1 MSDENRG
8 QARLFDALTTKG
20 TAFTAE
26 ERHSLGLLGLLPT
39 VVKTL
44 AEQVDHCWHEFSTR
58 RDDLDKH
65 IYLRALQDR
74 NETLFYRVLREHIP
88 ETLPI
93 VYTPTVGEA
102 CQRFSE
108 IYRRPRGLFVSY
120 ADRDCLDEVIRNRPH
135 RDVDVI
141 VVTDGQRILGLGD
154 QGIGG
159 MGIPIGKLSLY
170 TLIGGIDPAR
180 TLPIVLDVGTDNV
193 ELLDDPQY
201 LGWRHRRIDDD
212 DYYAFIDKFVA
223 AVHEQLPDVLL
234 QWEDFATVHAQP
246 ILTSYRDKLLTFND
260 DIQGTAAV
268 ALGALHGAAK
278 VAGRPLSQQQVV
290 MLGAGSAGIGVLEMV
305 RQEMV
310 TEGLTEQAALER
322 IWVVDVMGLLT
333 DDRTDLT
340 VAQRKFAQPAGR
352 VADWGLPGAAQL
364 ADVVHHVDVGVLL
377 GLSTAAGAFTEDI
390 VREMAG
396 KTDRPIIFPLSNPT
410 SRSEAHPA
418 ELDHWTDGRAL
429 IATGSPFAPR
439 ASQRRRTTDRP
450 MQQRL
455 HLPRD
460 GAGRDRRASDPGDR
474 RDDAG
479 RGGDAGRRVAR
490 PLRPGPT
497 AASRLA
503 RRARRGDAHRPRR
516 RRPSRRGRRRPQTQ
530 RRRTHPTD
538 YAGALGP
545 GIPGALNLPS
555 TRDRLVHL
563 PVRAQRDHLAV
574 VVGLVGEH
582 TLGGGLVVARRDQD
596 VPDVG
601 FLVAA
606 LVGVAEDELDFGR
619 GRDGLVPEGRDRVAA
634 PVALALGVQRRRPD
648 GVFDDGV
655 VGEHRKPR
663 FFVPGDDRLA
673 RAPAGL
679 VGWVLSH
686 RRHSPASG
694 RCLLIATLCIV
705 VGAVTRFPSRACRS

>member
-20 TAFTAE
+20 TAFTVD
-26 ERHSLGLLGLLPT
+26 ERRRLGLLGLLPT

-44 AEQVDHCWHEFSTR
+44 AEQVEHCWHEFSTR
-58 RDDLDKH
+58 RNDLDQH

-74 NETLFYRVLREHIP
+74 NETLFYRLLSEHIP

-180 TLPIVLDVGTDNV
+180 TLPIVLDVGSDNV

-201 LGWRHRRIDDD
+201 LGWRHRRIDDT
-212 DYYAFIDKFVA
+212 DYYAFIDKFVDS
-223 AVHEQLPDVLL
+223 VHKQLPDVLL
-234 QWEDFATVHAQP
+234 QWEDFATVHARP

-268 ALGALHGAAK
+268 TLGALHGAAK
-278 VAGRPLSQQQVV
+278 AAGRPLSQQQVV
-290 MLGAGSAGIGVLEMV
+290 MLGAGSAGIGVLDMI
-305 RQEMV
+305 RQQMV
-310 TEGLTEQAALER
+310 TEGLSEQAALER
-322 IWVVDVMGLLT
+322 IWVVDVVGLLT
-333 DDRTDLT
+333 DQRTDLT

-352 VADWGLPGAAQL
+352 VADWGLAGAAQL

-396 KTDRPIIFPLSNPT
+396 KAERPIIFPLSNPT

-429 IATGSPFAPR
+429 IATGSPFAPV
-439 ASQRRRTTDRP
+439 QRNGIERP
-450 MQQRL
+450 IAQCNNVYIFPAMGL
-455 HLPRD
+455 
-460 GAGRDRRASDPGDR
+460 A
-474 RDDAG
+474 
-479 RGGDAGRRVAR
+479 V
-490 PLRPGPT
+490 T
-497 AASRLA
+497 AAQATRV
-503 RRARRGDAHRPRR
+503 
-516 RRPSRRGRRRPQTQ
+516 
-530 RRRTHPTD
+530 TD
-538 YAGALGP
+538 
-545 GIPGALNLPS
+545 
-555 TRDRLVHL
+555 
-563 PVRAQRDHLAV
+563 
-574 VVGLVGEH
+574 EMM
-582 TLGGGLVVARRDQD
+582 
-596 VPDVG
+596 
-601 FLVAA
+601 
-606 LVGVAEDELDFGR
+606 
-619 GRDGLVPEGRDRVAA
+619 RVAA
-634 PVALALGVQRRRPD
+634 ATLGDASPALSDPDQPLLPAWPDVPSVAMRIAHAVAAQAVAD
-648 GVFDDGV
+648 GVAPKRSDD
-655 VGEHRKPR
+655 ELTQR
-663 FFVPGDDRLA
+663 
-673 RAPAGL
+673 
-679 VGWVLSH
+679 
-686 RRHSPASG
+686 
-694 RCLLIATLCIV
+694 IAQVHWTPEYPEL
-705 VGAVTRFPSRACRS
+705 